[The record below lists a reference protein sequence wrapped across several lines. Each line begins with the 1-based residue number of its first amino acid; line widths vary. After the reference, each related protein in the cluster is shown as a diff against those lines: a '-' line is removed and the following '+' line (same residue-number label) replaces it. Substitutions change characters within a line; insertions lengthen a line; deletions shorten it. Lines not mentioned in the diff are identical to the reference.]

1 MKSFLEYLN
10 EVDSMQTR
18 MKKRAAFRKNK
29 AKILMKRK
37 KAMKKAIMDPKKLK
51 KKANRAARNL
61 LIKKI
66 LKNKKYQDLS
76 IGAKKEIEKRLEKK
90 KAAIQKIAR
99 KMLPKVKS
107 KELAKVKKRA
117 IQKGADTIG

>member
-1 MKSFLEYLN
+1 MKSFIEYLN

-37 KAMKKAIMDPKKLK
+37 KAMKKAIMDPNKLK

-61 LIKKI
+61 LIKK
-66 LKNKKYQDLS
+66 QF
-76 IGAKKEIEKRLEKK
+76 
-90 KAAIQKIAR
+90 
-99 KMLPKVKS
+99 
-107 KELAKVKKRA
+107 
-117 IQKGADTIG
+117 

>member
-1 MKSFLEYLN
+1 MKSFIEYLN

-37 KAMKKAIMDPKKLK
+37 KAMKKAVMDPNKLK
-51 KKANRAARNL
+51 KKANKAARTL

-66 LKNKKYQDLS
+66 LKDKNYNDLS
-76 IGAKKEIEKRLEKK
+76 MGAKKEIEKRLEKK
-90 KAAIQKIAR
+90 KTAIQKIAK

-107 KELAKVKKRA
+107 KELEKVKNKA